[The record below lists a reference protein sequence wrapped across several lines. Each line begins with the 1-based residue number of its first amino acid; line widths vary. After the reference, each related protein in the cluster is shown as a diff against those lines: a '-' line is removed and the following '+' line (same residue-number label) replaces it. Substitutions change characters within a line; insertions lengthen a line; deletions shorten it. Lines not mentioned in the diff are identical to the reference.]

1 MIIESFASEIGK
13 VEEKIPVEL
22 SKESSIEI
30 SFSAKYMLEALKT
43 IKDDEILILLNSDI
57 KPIIIK
63 SVKDESLIQL
73 ILPIK
78 TY

>member
-1 MIIESFASEIGK
+1 MIIESNNK
-13 VEEKIPVEL
+13 EKL
-22 SKESSIEI
+22 EI
-30 SFSAKYMLEALKT
+30 SFSSKYMIDALKT
-43 IKDDEILILLNSDI
+43 FKDEDILLLLNSDI

-63 SVKDESLIQL
+63 SVDDESLIQL

>member
-1 MIIESFASEIGK
+1 MID
-13 VEEKIPVEL
+13 
-22 SKESSIEI
+22 
-30 SFSAKYMLEALKT
+30 ALKT
-43 IKDDEILILLNSDI
+43 FKDEDILLLLNSDI

-63 SVKDESLIQL
+63 SVDDESLIQL